1 MVQVMWER
9 ALPAKG
15 ATRFVWYTAYTADAA
30 CAAATGCSSGYEGYF
45 LSGRA

>member
-15 ATRFVWYTAYTADAA
+15 ATRFAWFTA
-30 CAAATGCSSGYEGYF
+30 SPIR
-45 LSGRA
+45 GR